1 MLQAMLVT
9 VQQQKSKL
17 VLWVPAGVCMLLLAC
32 IATRYLWSYNSLIA
46 TTSATKAV
54 NALLQ
59 TLVERYNRSHTLSKL
74 SLSDTS
80 PIQDSPSD
88 SRREPPDFAVIAP
101 GTPIPTGF
109 AVIASLNEEK
119 VILLSHKG
127 NHFAQLREIS
137 HAAIQLVTIHE
148 YDDGVL
154 KKLLGFFE
162 IPEQRNSITTMSVDH
177 FLASKI
183 VPNRAVYA
191 LFINP
196 RSASTRKM
204 LKTKMQPIR
213 EKLDVLDID
222 VADLTDDSRLFVSCT
237 LKKGELSLHPLLPSE
252 ELDTVSALT
261 YLVARTSVREEV
273 VARLLTFL
281 NASTKLLL
289 DSGAMETLLTIEG
302 ISESKQ
308 IPFHSGYKKFLYGET
323 EGFFQKN
330 ADLIYIVGVVLA
342 ALSSVLYSR
351 YNKRKKKVD
360 ESCAEILDLFTGF
373 EGYSLYHVSM
383 EEQKKIAE
391 LKEMMCALI
400 MQRSNKKTILLHS
413 LMALLVLTTLTNA
426 WRKDDHL

>member
-1 MLQAMLVT
+1 MRRSILSTYQH
-9 VQQQKSKL
+9 QKSQML
-17 VLWVPAGVCMLLLAC
+17 FWVLAGVFLLLLAR

-46 TTSATKAV
+46 ATSATKAV

-59 TLVERYNRSHTLSKL
+59 TLVENYNRSHVLSKL

-80 PIQDSPSD
+80 PIQDSPSE

-101 GTPIPTGF
+101 GTPMPTGF
-109 AVIASLNEEK
+109 EVIASLNEEK

-127 NHFAQLREIS
+127 NHFEQLREIS
-137 HAAIQLVTIHE
+137 NASIHLVTMHE
-148 YDDGVL
+148 YDEGVL
-154 KKLLGFFE
+154 RNLLAFFE
-162 IPEQRNSITTMSVDH
+162 IPEQRNTITTMTVDH

-183 VPNRAVYA
+183 VPNRVVYA

-196 RSASTRKM
+196 RAAITRKI

-213 EKLDVLDID
+213 EKLDVIDID
-222 VADLTDDSRLFVSCT
+222 VADLTDESRLFVSST

-252 ELDTVSALT
+252 EMDTVSALT

-289 DSGAMETLLTIEG
+289 DTGAMETLFTIEG

-308 IPFHSGYKKFLYGET
+308 IPFHSGYKKFLYGEN

-330 ADLIYIVGVVLA
+330 ADLIYIVSVVLA
-342 ALSSVLYSR
+342 ALSSVVYSQ
-351 YNKRKKKVD
+351 YKKRKKKLD
-360 ESCAEILDLFTGF
+360 ESCADILDLFTDL
-373 EGYSLYHVSM
+373 ESYALYPVSL
-383 EEQKKIAE
+383 EEQKKIAQ
-391 LKEMMCALI
+391 LKEMLCALI
-400 MQRSNKKTILLHS
+400 MRRSTKKTILLHS
-413 LMALLVLTTLTNA
+413 LIALMVLTTLTHA
-426 WRKDDHL
+426 WRNDDHV